1 MPSPYSEDLRKRV
14 MEKVLEG
21 KTKLK
26 EIAKIFSLSEKTIY
40 LWRMEHKKNN
50 NFKAKEGYQN
60 GHSHIFTDLEHFK
73 RIVEE
78 NNFKTAEEI
87 QAFFKKGSITTI
99 LRCLK
104 KINYVKKK
112 PRNDTKSKIQ

>member
-40 LWRMEHKKNN
+40 LWRMEHKKIITLKQKKVIKTGIPT
-50 NFKAKEGYQN
+50 FLV
-60 GHSHIFTDLEHFK
+60 TLEHFK
-73 RIVEE
+73 RI
-78 NNFKTAEEI
+78 
-87 QAFFKKGSITTI
+87 
-99 LRCLK
+99 
-104 KINYVKKK
+104 
-112 PRNDTKSKIQ
+112 

>member
-60 GHSHIFTDLEHFK
+60 GHSHIFS
-73 RIVEE
+73 
-78 NNFKTAEEI
+78 N
-87 QAFFKKGSITTI
+87 
-99 LRCLK
+99 
-104 KINYVKKK
+104 
-112 PRNDTKSKIQ
+112 P